1 MANADNAA
9 PRSSLGWLPKLVLW
23 GVVIA
28 FGYLYLSS
36 IDREEGKPTAAAFMD
51 SLAKLSPVPIKVL
64 PNDHEGEA
72 SSGEET
78 AAAEESPATEEPK
91 VVATS
96 VAEER
101 KPVREAESSVFAN
114 SLIKQQAPA
123 SAAVEQ
129 KVEAPVSAAPA
140 ASAPGFMSQP
150 RPMAPAF
157 AAPAPAP
164 AQEAPAVADAPSQQ
178 MPSSS
183 VPAGSYGWEAAS
195 KRRAEMMARYE
206 AMRREAD
213 ARMRQQWE
221 QMRTYA
227 PPVPYG
233 YGYPGYGPAVYPPG
247 VYAPAQ

>member
-64 PNDHEGEA
+64 PNDHEGKASEA
-72 SSGEET
+72 
-78 AAAEESPATEEPK
+78 AEEPK
-91 VVATS
+91 VVATT
-96 VAEER
+96 VVEEH

-123 SAAVEQ
+123 PAVAEQ
-129 KVEAPVSAAPA
+129 PAEPPAAP
-140 ASAPGFMSQP
+140 APGFMPQP
-150 RPMAPAF
+150 MPVTPAF
-157 AAPAPAP
+157 AAPAQAQAQVPAQVP
-164 AQEAPAVADAPSQQ
+164 AQEAPAVADDARQQ
-178 MPSSS
+178 MPSP
-183 VPAGSYGWEAAS
+183 VPAGSYGWEAAN

-221 QMRTYA
+221 QMRAYA

-233 YGYPGYGPAVYPPG
+233 YGYPGYGPAAYPPG